1 MAELEDRVTLG
12 PTDIEIP
19 SLGFGTWAW
28 GDPVMWGYGKE
39 YDESDL
45 RDAFEAVIASGVNFF
60 DTAEV
65 YGLGRSERMLGRFI
79 REDPEIEPDDLV
91 IASKFMPFPFR
102 LGKFFLRRA
111 LRHSLDRLDMARVD
125 LYQMHFPL
133 PPIPIAAWMDAMADA
148 VADGLV
154 RSVGVS
160 NYDLVQM
167 GKAHRALTSRGVPL
181 ASNQV
186 EYSLLHRQPEI
197 NGVLQL
203 CRDLDVTLIA
213 YSPLAKGILTGKYT
227 PDNPPPGPRSRIYN
241 REMLERVQPLI
252 EAMREIGAA
261 HGDKTPVQVALNWT
275 ICKGTVPI
283 PGVKSVRHVEQ
294 NAGALGW
301 RLTEDEVATLDDLSA
316 WAID

>member
-1 MAELEDRVTLG
+1 MVEIQDHVTLG
-12 PTDIEIP
+12 PTNIEIP
-19 SLGFGTWAW
+19 PLGFGTWAW
-28 GDPVMWGYGKE
+28 GDRLMWGYGKG
-39 YDESDL
+39 YSESDL
-45 RDAFEAVIASGVNFF
+45 REAFEAVIASGVNFF

-111 LRHSLDRLDMARVD
+111 LRHSLERLEMTRVD

-133 PPIPIAAWMDAMADA
+133 PPIPISTWMDAMADA

-154 RSVGVS
+154 RAVGVS

-167 GKAHRALTSRGVPL
+167 GKAHRALASRGVPL

-213 YSPLAKGILTGKYT
+213 YSPLAKGVLTGKYT
-227 PDNPPPGPRSRIYN
+227 PENPPPGPRSRIYD
-241 REMLERVQPLI
+241 REFLERVQPLI
-252 EAMREIGAA
+252 EEMREIGAA

-275 ICKGTVPI
+275 ICKGAAPI
-283 PGVKSVRHVEQ
+283 PGVKSVRHVKQ

-301 RLTEDEVATLDDLSA
+301 RLTEDEVAALDDLSA

>member
-1 MAELEDRVTLG
+1 MAEIQERVTLG
-12 PTDIEIP
+12 PTDIEISP
-19 SLGFGTWAW
+19 LGFGTWAW
-28 GDPVMWGYGKE
+28 GDRLMWGYGKG
-39 YDESDL
+39 YSESDL
-45 RDAFEAVIASGVNFF
+45 REAFEAVLASGVNFF

-65 YGLGRSERMLGRFI
+65 YGLGRSERMLGRFV
-79 REDPEIEPDDLV
+79 REDPEIEPEDLV

-154 RSVGVS
+154 RAVGVS

-167 GKAHRALTSRGVPL
+167 GKAHRALASRGVPL
-181 ASNQV
+181 AANQV

-213 YSPLAKGILTGKYT
+213 YSPLAKGVLTGKYT
-227 PDNPPPGPRSRIYN
+227 PENPPPGPRSRIYD
-241 REMLERVQPLI
+241 REFLERVQPLI
-252 EAMREIGAA
+252 AEMREIGAA

-275 ICKGTVPI
+275 ICKGAAPI
-283 PGVKSVRHVEQ
+283 PGVKNVRHVKQ

-301 RLTEDEVATLDDLSA
+301 CLTEDEVAALDDLSA